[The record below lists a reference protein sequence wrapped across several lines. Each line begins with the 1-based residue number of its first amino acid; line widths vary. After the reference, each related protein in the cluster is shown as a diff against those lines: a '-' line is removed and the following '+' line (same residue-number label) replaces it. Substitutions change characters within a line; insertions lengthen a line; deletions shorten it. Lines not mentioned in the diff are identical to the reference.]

1 MTVSGQL
8 MRQIETK
15 RRIFAVMIRRRTTT
29 ATTQC
34 GGCGRKIDIATHRTK
49 PPRPDVPD
57 KCIAWRKVQQG
68 QPLFTVL
75 CICGHFTVQ
84 SHLDCRHSGLP
95 DSLETETDPNSPHA
109 QQQ

>member
-1 MTVSGQL
+1 
-8 MRQIETK
+8 MRHIETELG
-15 RRIFAVMIRRRTTT
+15 IFAGMIRRRRTT

-34 GGCGRKIDIATHRTK
+34 GGCGRNIDIATHRTE
-49 PPRPDVPD
+49 PPRSDVPD

-84 SHLDCRHSGLP
+84 SHLDGRHAGLP
-95 DSLETETDPNSPHA
+95 DSLETEMDPSSPHP